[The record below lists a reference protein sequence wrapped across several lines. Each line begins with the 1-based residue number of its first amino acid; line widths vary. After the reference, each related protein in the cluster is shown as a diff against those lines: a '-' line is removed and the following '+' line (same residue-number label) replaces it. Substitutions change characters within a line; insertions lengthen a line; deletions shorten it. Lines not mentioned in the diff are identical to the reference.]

1 MQLEFFDVPS
11 PCIGVCQTDDKG
23 YCLGCM
29 RTREERLSW
38 LNLSC
43 GDRQKVIKR
52 CRQRKRRRDNA
63 NKPKM
68 PAEEVVIVQH
78 SLLDPPARSGPD
90 KDTFDG
96 ANLESPHF
104 EGNKAEQESSQSTIS
119 ESRPQDNG
127 GEKQTAGENPLAI
140 ENDMDFSDF
149 EL

>member
-29 RTREERLSW
+29 RTREERQGWLS
-38 LNLSC
+38 LSC
-43 GDRQKVIKR
+43 ADRQKVIKR

-78 SLLDPPARSGPD
+78 SLLDPPDNADLDSS
-90 KDTFDG
+90 
-96 ANLESPHF
+96 NLNR
-104 EGNKAEQESSQSTIS
+104 NKSEQEIS
-119 ESRPQDNG
+119 KSALPENNAHDKSR
-127 GEKQTAGENPLAI
+127 EKQTAQDNQLAI

>member
-63 NKPKM
+63 NKPKV

-78 SLLDPPARSGPD
+78 SLLDPPDNAGFESSGLNCNKPEQEMD
-90 KDTFDG
+90 
-96 ANLESPHF
+96 NSE
-104 EGNKAEQESSQSTIS
+104 NKADEKS
-119 ESRPQDNG
+119 
-127 GEKQTAGENPLAI
+127 GEKQTAQDNQLAI

>member
-11 PCIGVCQTDDKG
+11 PCIGVCQVDDRG

-43 GDRQKVIKR
+43 ADRQKVIKR
-52 CRQRKRRRDNA
+52 CRQRKKRRDNA
-63 NKPKM
+63 NKPKV

-78 SLLDPPARSGPD
+78 SLLEPPVNPDSYKPAPEQKPELGPAPETKAREE
-90 KDTFDG
+90 K
-96 ANLESPHF
+96 
-104 EGNKAEQESSQSTIS
+104 KQAE
-119 ESRPQDNG
+119 DNN
-127 GEKQTAGENPLAI
+127 QLAI

>member
-38 LNLSC
+38 LNLTC
-43 GDRQKVIKR
+43 ADRQKVIKR

-78 SLLDPPARSGPD
+78 SLLEPPVGPD
-90 KDTFDG
+90 PDNADLG
-96 ANLESPHF
+96 
-104 EGNKAEQESSQSTIS
+104 GNKAGQEIS
-119 ESRPQDNG
+119 KSALSENTPEDKS
-127 GEKQTAGENPLAI
+127 GEKQTLKDNQLTI
-140 ENDMDFSDF
+140 ENDIDFSDF